1 MAIQKVKAAKGN
13 AKSSPAAS
21 PSQPPRNDADVV
33 TANASFPFAR
43 YTSIVGVH
51 TSLLAFT
58 ALILPRSSF
67 ADLSSPS
74 EARSKPRKDPMTM
87 LTENPA
93 RTLAWICFG
102 CFVLQLWWAGW
113 VREWRLEATLP
124 PIPKTEDG
132 KFIESET
139 QKAERVMKQEE
150 WNRQKANDN
159 GFAVLATLAASVAY
173 HVVLI
178 LFGAHSTSYV
188 LQTYLLSLV
197 LALLTIYAPVYALG
211 LPTFKGDTESLVRRL
226 TWVRLFAELAP
237 RTPVE
242 RALVYP
248 AVGTVLGCWSGVI
261 PIGLDWDRPWQ
272 AWPLTPAWGAIG
284 GYVLGSLLAL
294 GVSNV
299 KEVIDLGVAA
309 RRDDELSK
317 KPSKKGKKKN
327 Q

>member
-1 MAIQKVKAAKGN
+1 MAIQKVKRAKGN
-13 AKSSPAAS
+13 TKTPPDSSLT
-21 PSQPPRNDADVV
+21 QQPRNDAPTPIP
-33 TANASFPFAR
+33 TAFFPYAQ

-58 ALILPRSSF
+58 ALILPRSAF

-74 EARSKPRKDPMTM
+74 AARLKERKDAMTV

-93 RTLAWICFG
+93 RTLAWMCFG

-113 VREWRLEATLP
+113 IGEWRLQATFP

-132 KFIESET
+132 KSLESET
-139 QKAERVMKQEE
+139 QKTERVTKQEV
-150 WNRQKANDN
+150 WNRQKANA
-159 GFAVLATLAASVAY
+159 GGYAVLATLAASVAY

-178 LFGAHSTSYV
+178 LFGAYSTSHV
-188 LQTYLLSLV
+188 LQTYLLSLM
-197 LALLTIYAPVYALG
+197 LALLTIYTPAYALG
-211 LPTFKGDTESLVRRL
+211 TPSFKGSTESLVRRL

-248 AVGTVLGCWSGVI
+248 AVGTFLGCWTGVI

-284 GYVLGSLLAL
+284 GYTLGSLWALA
-294 GVSNV
+294 VSNV
-299 KEVIDLGVAA
+299 KELVDLGITA
-309 RRDDELSK
+309 RHDDERAQKPSSK
-317 KPSKKGKKKN
+317 KKKKS